1 MPLIKRK
8 NVIIDEL
15 AVLLV
20 EDLVPPVI
28 ELAGHILHPGR
39 TDDYK
44 RAENHR

>member
-20 EDLVPPVI
+20 EDLMPQN
-28 ELAGHILHPGR
+28 LLK
-39 TDDYK
+39 DL
-44 RAENHR
+44 